1 MEKRVKH
8 RTRTLGGLLAGYLLR
23 TGLACVAV
31 AVVWFALV
39 LVLIEAGFILPANS
53 AARAAQQAAELLPAM
68 SADHFDAGA
77 LPDLCRWVLLDAGTA
92 PSSLAAAGDVL
103 ATNMTDA
110 QLQLALTL
118 DSPALGGQYYLD
130 VPLIDGTLC
139 RLQYDFVASYADPAL
154 RRVLPDFQTL
164 WAVLLVL
171 ALAGTVLAMT
181 RRTGRRLQA
190 ETARLTDACRRLAGG
205 DLSGQPL
212 GHARVREFEQA
223 LRTMERLRDGLADS
237 LKAQWAMEQQRSEHI
252 AALAHDLKTPLA
264 IIQGNAELLA
274 EDDLPDAQRQP
285 VEAILRGADRA
296 GQYLAA
302 LRDAA
307 GAQLSPAPPE
317 DLDAAAFAAAL
328 GQTGQALCAPAGVDF
343 RLENG
348 FAPGLCLHARRQ
360 NLGRAVENLLANAA
374 RFAPKG
380 GAVTLTCRL
389 EGGDALFAV
398 RDDGPGFPP
407 EILRSGGQM
416 LATGD
421 AARTDGHQGLGLWFA
436 RTVAESHGGSLALA
450 NPAGGGALAVL
461 HLPAGPVGQP

>member
-1 MEKRVKH
+1 MKRS
-8 RTRTLGGLLAGYLLR
+8 RPLSRLLLGYLLR
-23 TGLACVAV
+23 TGLACAATAALWFGAV
-31 AVVWFALV
+31 LAAIQL
-39 LVLIEAGFILPANS
+39 GFVLPAYS
-53 AARAAQQAAELLPAM
+53 GSDAALRAMEALTEM
-68 SADHFDAGA
+68 SADHFDAAA
-77 LPDLCRWVLLDAGTA
+77 LPDLCRWVLLDETIAPGKTA
-92 PSSLAAAGDVL
+92 APENIL
-103 ATNMTDA
+103 ATNMDGA
-110 QLQLALTL
+110 SLRLAL
-118 DSPALGGQYYLD
+118 ALGTMPVNTQFYRD

-139 RLQYDFVASYADPAL
+139 RLQYDFAMPYADPAL
-154 RRVLPDFQTL
+154 RGVLPDFQACMTAL
-164 WAVLLVL
+164 LALLLV
-171 ALAGTVLAMT
+171 AVVFAMT
-181 RRTGRRLQA
+181 RRTARRLRA
-190 ETARLTDACRRLAGG
+190 ITGRLTEACRLLAGG
-205 DLSGQPL
+205 DLEAPMPAPT
-212 GHARVREFEQA
+212 HVREFDEA
-223 LRTMERLRDGLADS
+223 LQTMDGLRGELAGS

-348 FAPGLCLHARRQ
+348 FAAGLTLHARRQ
-360 NLGRAVENLLANAA
+360 DLGRAVENLLANAA

-389 EGGDALFAV
+389 EGGDVLFAV

-461 HLPAGPVGQP
+461 RLPARPVGQP

>member
-23 TGLACVAV
+23 TGLACAAV

-53 AARAAQQAAELLPAM
+53 AARAAQQPAM
-68 SADHFDAGA
+68 SADRFDAGT